1 MLSLNLTHIK
11 LKGSL
16 TEYQDKINR
25 ITDMIATKKGPGGD
39 FLGWDQWPANYDK
52 KEFQLIQE
60 VAKGIRKNFQVL
72 VVCGIGGSYLG
83 ARAVIEGI
91 KGLYPK
97 KR

>member
-16 TEYQDKINR
+16 TEYQDKVNR

-39 FLGWDQWPANYDK
+39 FLGWDQWPATYDK

-72 VVCGIGGSYLG
+72 LLQFYDDNHIYYNQSQFLFSVLVNY
-83 ARAVIEGI
+83 
-91 KGLYPK
+91 
-97 KR
+97 